1 MSDRLNEILP
11 KERILTEEQMDRH
24 TTFRTGGPARYFL
37 VIETRKELAQVLAW
51 LQEEALPWFL
61 LGNGSN
67 LWWVTGLPAAR
78 SCIWR
83 GIFKD

>member
-1 MSDRLNEILP
+1 
-11 KERILTEEQMDRH
+11 MDRH

-51 LQEEALPWFL
+51 LQEEALRGFC
-61 LGNGSN
+61 SETEVTF
-67 LWWVTGLPAAR
+67 WWVTGATAAR

-83 GIFKD
+83 GNF